1 MKKAITSII
10 LSIVLVLTLSVSA
23 FAAEIGGEPSLT
35 PLSGSEI
42 HPFSYQISPY
52 GSTPVY
58 CLSSSNGYFTS
69 TPGSRCTLQFVAD
82 TNTVGAIRV
91 TIGGV
96 QYPAYPSSQ
105 PSGSGYS
112 YYVVWTVDTATPYT
126 ITLTNSSA
134 YYVNITALSVVY

>member
-1 MKKAITSII
+1 MKKVLTSII

-52 GSTPVY
+52 GSIPVR

-69 TPGSRCTLQFVAD
+69 TPGSRCTLQFVANTD
-82 TNTVGAIRV
+82 TVGAIRV

-96 QYPAYPSSQ
+96 EYPAYPNPL
-105 PSGSGYS
+105 PSGSGFS
-112 YYVVWTVDTATPYT
+112 YYIIWTVETATPYT
-126 ITLTNSSA
+126 IKLTNSSP
-134 YYVNITALSVVY
+134 YDVNVTALSVVY